1 MFNNCMVAQHVDPNS
16 WGKWRMDI
24 HLHTVLMHVITLT
37 CTNCMQQ
44 FMGLISQRM
53 DIITGGPC
61 QLFSPITPIN
71 NSSYCKI
78 KSLQRLYSN
87 ITISWFDFLHLLLS
101 FIYLR
106 LSKWMSRDI
115 HFRERQAWS
124 SGICPICPVISWR
137 DAHWATAVDTSWSL
151 KNYLTLLLL
160 CTLGTFGKKS
170 KH

>member
-1 MFNNCMVAQHVDPNS
+1 
-16 WGKWRMDI
+16 MDTL
-24 HLHTVLMHVITLT
+24 LHTVLTHVITLT
-37 CTNCMQQ
+37 CTNVNNLWVYYLKGWTTSLQ
-44 FMGLISQRM
+44 S
-53 DIITGGPC
+53 GGPR
-61 QLFSPITPIN
+61 QPFGPITPIN
-71 NSSYCKI
+71 NSCYCKI
-78 KSLQRLYSN
+78 KPLQRLYSN
-87 ITISWFDFLHLLLS
+87 IRISGFDFLHLLLS